1 MRRLLAVLIGLTILL
16 SGSPCW
22 ASPLE
27 ERLEQWPQWSLPA
40 PLPRPSQS
48 NDLIYPDW
56 FEGLWEVTS
65 LDLDAPDDAPL
76 NHQARF
82 VRDGRGRL
90 VGDRRFN
97 ATAIGRALLGD
108 QLLRVEDDPASANRQ
123 MALLKGDLRLETS
136 VTGRRQESS
145 APDTFLA
152 DELVL
157 QILHAPGPPRLS
169 RIETLSRYSR
179 CGDAICAEQWQGRY
193 ASPGESLRDQAVA
206 QHHYQLRFTPL
217 PASAP
222 SI

>member
-27 ERLEQWPQWSLPA
+27 QRLEQWPQWSLPA
-40 PLPRPSQS
+40 PLPRPSKS

-108 QLLRVEDDPASANRQ
+108 QLLRVEDDPGSANRQ

-206 QHHYQLRFTPL
+206 QHHYQLRFRPL